1 MEKTS
6 YIRII
11 EKRRYAVLFLFLI
24 VISIYYVLTIPSN
37 SISSDQE
44 DAIRIAK
51 DILQGNFPLHGYK
64 HSNGMYSFPA
74 FYYFVSPLVYISDEP
89 IFLYGSVAFLYIIGV
104 LLLANYIYK
113 KFGCFESIIF
123 LLFSA
128 THVWSLFFA
137 SYSWNPNYIP
147 FFMCL
152 FILSLAKQINEGSS
166 VKYFHVSGII
176 LNIIVQMMPQ
186 TIILIPSF
194 VFILFLFKRLPS
206 FLNQIIHVFI
216 QLILVYPWIHF
227 YLFVLD
233 WEHHKIAGKF
243 FKNCSAIFEYFNF
256 LGGWGLTSEY
266 IDYSFYGTNTYPF
279 TGFFEAFLTLSSI
292 LMMIMIIFST
302 YLTFSKVIY
311 INLFSLQIKAV
322 NGIDL
327 KKQKLFM
334 ALTILN
340 FSCLFFFLT
349 GMHMTPHHYQFLTPL
364 LAFNLTLLASFKQH
378 KKIITPLLL
387 LCILMQGSFSYWRAF
402 SEYTKPYVTDIGYS
416 GEFTQY
422 FNNNCNAESSAYIL
436 DPRGLHYFKSSNGSV
451 DKNACGKVVLVM
463 RDHFEQSEI
472 IRWLLEKNYKE
483 TELFFKDYMIWSV
496 KKDLL

>member
-1 MEKTS
+1 MLIDKKKLLL
-6 YIRII
+6 IL
-11 EKRRYAVLFLFLI
+11 LFFGCCFFYFTL
-24 VISIYYVLTIPSN
+24 SIPSN
-37 SISSDQE
+37 SISWDQE
-44 DAIRIAK
+44 EAIRIAK

-89 IFLYGSVAFLYIIGV
+89 MFLYGSVAFLYIIGV

-113 KFGCFESIIF
+113 KFGCFECVIF
-123 LLFSA
+123 LLFSG

-137 SYSWNPNYIP
+137 SYFWNPNYIP

-206 FLNQIIHVFI
+206 FFNQIIHVFI
-216 QLILVYPWIHF
+216 QLILVYPWVHY
-227 YLFVLD
+227 YLFILE
-233 WEHHKIAGKF
+233 WENHKTTGKL
-243 FKNCSAIFEYFNF
+243 FKNFSAIFEYMNF
-256 LGGWGLTSEY
+256 LGGWELTSEY
-266 IDYSFYGTNTYPF
+266 IDYAFYGTNTYPF
-279 TGFFEAFLTLSSI
+279 TEFFDALLTFSSI

-302 YLTFSKVIY
+302 YLTFSKISY

-327 KKQKLFM
+327 EKQKLFM

-340 FSCLFFFLT
+340 FSCVFFFLT

-402 SEYTKPYVTDIGYS
+402 SDYRKPYITDIGYS
-416 GEFTQY
+416 DQFSRYFTD
-422 FNNNCNAESSAYIL
+422 NCKVDSAAYIL
-436 DPRGLHYFKSSNGSV
+436 DPMGLHFFQSSKSDH
-451 DKNACGKVVLVM
+451 DKTSCGKLILVL
-463 RDHFEQSEI
+463 RDHYSQSEI
-472 IRWLLEKNYKE
+472 IRWLLEKNYAK
-483 TELFFKDYMIWSV
+483 TDMKFKDYLIWSSN
-496 KKDLL
+496 KEL

>member
-1 MEKTS
+1 MFTD
-6 YIRII
+6 
-11 EKRRYAVLFLFLI
+11 KRKIATMLMFVALCLL
-24 VISIYYVLTIPSN
+24 YYTLTIPSN
-37 SISSDQE
+37 SIWEDQIQ
-44 DAIRIAK
+44 AINIAK
-51 DILQGNFPLHGYK
+51 DILEGNFPLHGYK

-74 FYYFVSPLVYISDEP
+74 FYYFVAPLVYISDEP
-89 IFLYGSVAFLYIIGV
+89 MFLYGSVAFLYILGV

-113 KFGCFESIIF
+113 KFGCFECIFF

-137 SYSWNPNYIP
+137 SYFWNPNYIP

-216 QLILVYPWIHF
+216 QLILVYPWIHY
-227 YLFVLD
+227 YLFILD
-233 WEHHKIAGKF
+233 WENHKIAGKF
-243 FKNCSAIFEYFNF
+243 FKNFSAIFEYMNF
-256 LGGWGLTSEY
+256 LGGWELTSEY

-279 TGFFEAFLTLSSI
+279 TEFFDALLTFSSI
-292 LMMIMIIFST
+292 LMMVMIIFST
-302 YLTFSKVIY
+302 YLTFSKISY
-311 INLFSLQIKAV
+311 INLFNLQIKAM

-327 KKQKLFM
+327 EKQKLFM
-334 ALTILN
+334 ALTIIN
-340 FSCLFFFLT
+340 FSCVLFFIT
-349 GMHMTPHHYQFLTPL
+349 GMHMTPHHYQILTPL

-387 LCILMQGSFSYWRAF
+387 LCILMQGSFSFWRAF
-402 SEYTKPYVTDIGYS
+402 SDYRKPYITDIGYS
-416 GEFTQY
+416 DQFSRYFTD
-422 FNNNCNAESSAYIL
+422 NCKVDSAAYIL
-436 DPRGLHYFKSSNGSV
+436 DPMGLHFFQSSKSDH
-451 DKNACGKVVLVM
+451 DKKSCGKLILVL
-463 RDHFEQSEI
+463 RDHYSQSEI
-472 IRWLLEKNYKE
+472 IRWLLEKNYAK
-483 TELFFKDYMIWSV
+483 TDMKFKDYLIWSSN
-496 KKDLL
+496 KEL

>member
-1 MEKTS
+1 MFTD
-6 YIRII
+6 
-11 EKRRYAVLFLFLI
+11 KRKIATMLMFVALCLL
-24 VISIYYVLTIPSN
+24 YYTLTIPSN
-37 SISSDQE
+37 SIWEDQIL
-44 DAIRIAK
+44 AINIAK
-51 DILQGNFPLHGYK
+51 DILEGNFPLHGYK

-89 IFLYGSVAFLYIIGV
+89 MFLYGSVAFLYIIGV

-113 KFGCFESIIF
+113 KFGCFECIFF

-137 SYSWNPNYIP
+137 SYFWNPNYIP

-216 QLILVYPWIHF
+216 QLILVYPWVHY
-227 YLFVLD
+227 YLFILD
-233 WEHHKIAGKF
+233 WENHKTTGKL
-243 FKNCSAIFEYFNF
+243 FKNFSAIFEYMNF
-256 LGGWGLTSEY
+256 LGGWELTSEY

-279 TGFFEAFLTLSSI
+279 TEFFDALLTFSSI

-302 YLTFSKVIY
+302 YLTFSKISY
-311 INLFSLQIKAV
+311 INLFNLQIKAV

-327 KKQKLFM
+327 EKQKLFM
-334 ALTILN
+334 ALSIIN
-340 FSCLFFFLT
+340 FSCVLFFIT

-387 LCILMQGSFSYWRAF
+387 LCILMQGSFSYWRAY
-402 SEYTKPYVTDIGYS
+402 SEYKKPYVTDIGYS
-416 GEFTQY
+416 DQFTNY
-422 FNNNCNAESSAYIL
+422 ITNNCNADSAAYIL
-436 DPRGLHYFKSSNGSV
+436 DPRGLHFFQSSKGDYDKKS
-451 DKNACGKVVLVM
+451 CGKLILVL
-463 RDHFEQSEI
+463 RDHYAQSKI
-472 IRWLLEKNYKE
+472 VRWFVEKNYVK
-483 TELFFKDYMIWSV
+483 TNMKFKDYLIWSSN
-496 KKDLL
+496 KEL

>member
-1 MEKTS
+1 MFTD
-6 YIRII
+6 
-11 EKRRYAVLFLFLI
+11 KRKIATMLMFVALCLL
-24 VISIYYVLTIPSN
+24 YYTLTIPSN
-37 SISSDQE
+37 SISWDQE
-44 DAIRIAK
+44 EAIRIAK
-51 DILQGNFPLHGYK
+51 DILEGNFPLHGYK

-89 IFLYGSVAFLYIIGV
+89 MFLYGSVAFLYIIGV

-113 KFGCFESIIF
+113 KFGCFECIFF

-137 SYSWNPNYIP
+137 SYFWNPNYIP

-216 QLILVYPWIHF
+216 QLILVYPWIHY
-227 YLFVLD
+227 YLFILD
-233 WEHHKIAGKF
+233 WENHKTTGKF
-243 FKNCSAIFEYFNF
+243 FKNFSAIFEYMNF
-256 LGGWGLTSEY
+256 LGGWELTSEY
-266 IDYSFYGTNTYPF
+266 IDYAFYGTNTYPF
-279 TGFFEAFLTLSSI
+279 TEFFDALLTFSSI

-302 YLTFSKVIY
+302 YLTFSKISY
-311 INLFSLQIKAV
+311 INLFNLQIKAV

-327 KKQKLFM
+327 EKQKLFM
-334 ALTILN
+334 ALSIIN
-340 FSCLFFFLT
+340 FSCVLFFIT

-364 LAFNLTLLASFKQH
+364 LAFNLTLLASFKQL

-402 SEYTKPYVTDIGYS
+402 SDYRKPYITDIGYS
-416 GEFTQY
+416 DQFSRYFTD
-422 FNNNCNAESSAYIL
+422 NCKVDSAAYIL
-436 DPRGLHYFKSSNGSV
+436 DPMGLHFFQSSKSDH
-451 DKNACGKVVLVM
+451 DKKSCGKLILVL
-463 RDHFEQSEI
+463 RDHYSQSEI
-472 IRWLLEKNYKE
+472 IRWLLEKNYAK
-483 TELFFKDYMIWSV
+483 TDMKFKDYLIWSSN
-496 KKDLL
+496 KEL

>member
-1 MEKTS
+1 MLIDKKKLLL
-6 YIRII
+6 IL
-11 EKRRYAVLFLFLI
+11 LFFGCCLLYFTL
-24 VISIYYVLTIPSN
+24 SIPSN
-37 SISSDQE
+37 SISWDQE
-44 DAIRIAK
+44 EAIRIAK
-51 DILQGNFPLHGYK
+51 DILQGNFPLHGPK
-64 HSNGMYSFPA
+64 HSNGMYTFPA
-74 FYYFVSPLVYISDEP
+74 YYYFVSPLVYISDEP
-89 IFLYGSVAFLYIIGV
+89 MFLYGSVAFLYIIGV

-113 KFGCFESIIF
+113 KFGCFECIFF

-137 SYSWNPNYIP
+137 SYFWNPNYIP

-216 QLILVYPWIHF
+216 QLILVYPWIHY
-227 YLFVLD
+227 YLFILD
-233 WEHHKIAGKF
+233 WENHKIAGKL
-243 FKNCSAIFEYFNF
+243 FKNFSAIFEYMNF
-256 LGGWGLTSEY
+256 LGGWELTSEY
-266 IDYSFYGTNTYPF
+266 IDYAFYGTNTYPF
-279 TGFFEAFLTLSSI
+279 TEFFDALLTFSSI

-302 YLTFSKVIY
+302 YLTFSKISY
-311 INLFSLQIKAV
+311 INLFSLQVKAV
-322 NGIDL
+322 NGMNL
-327 KKQKLFM
+327 EKQKLFM

-340 FSCLFFFLT
+340 FSCVFFFLT

-387 LCILMQGSFSYWRAF
+387 LCILIQGSFSYWRAY
-402 SEYTKPYVTDIGYS
+402 SEYKKPYVTDIGYS
-416 GEFTQY
+416 DQFTNY
-422 FNNNCNAESSAYIL
+422 ITNNCNAESTAYIL
-436 DPRGLHYFKSSNGSV
+436 DPSGLYFFQSSKGDHDKKS
-451 DKNACGKVVLVM
+451 CGKLILVL
-463 RDHFEQSEI
+463 RDHYTQSEI
-472 IRWLLEKNYKE
+472 IRWFLKKNYAK
-483 TELFFKDYMIWSV
+483 TDMKFKDYLIWSSN
-496 KKDLL
+496 KEL

>member
-1 MEKTS
+1 MLIDKKKLLL
-6 YIRII
+6 IL
-11 EKRRYAVLFLFLI
+11 LFFGCCLLYFTL
-24 VISIYYVLTIPSN
+24 SIPSN
-37 SISSDQE
+37 SISWDQE
-44 DAIRIAK
+44 EAIRIAK

-89 IFLYGSVAFLYIIGV
+89 MFLYGSVAFLYIIGV

-113 KFGCFESIIF
+113 KFGCFECIFF

-137 SYSWNPNYIP
+137 SYFWNPNYIP

-216 QLILVYPWIHF
+216 QLILVYPWVHY
-227 YLFVLD
+227 YLFILD
-233 WEHHKIAGKF
+233 WENHKITGKL
-243 FKNCSAIFEYFNF
+243 FKNFSAIFEYMNF
-256 LGGWGLTSEY
+256 LGGWELTSEY
-266 IDYSFYGTNTYPF
+266 IDYSSYGTNTYPF
-279 TGFFEAFLTLSSI
+279 TEFFDALLTFSSI
-292 LMMIMIIFST
+292 LMMVMIIFST
-302 YLTFSKVIY
+302 YLTFSKISY
-311 INLFSLQIKAV
+311 INLFNLQIKAV

-327 KKQKLFM
+327 EKQKLFM

-340 FSCLFFFLT
+340 FSCVFFFLT

-364 LAFNLTLLASFKQH
+364 LAFNLTLLASFKQL

-402 SEYTKPYVTDIGYS
+402 SDYRKPYITDIGYS
-416 GEFTQY
+416 DQFSRYFTD
-422 FNNNCNAESSAYIL
+422 NCKVDSAAYIL
-436 DPRGLHYFKSSNGSV
+436 DPMGLHFFQSSKSDH
-451 DKNACGKVVLVM
+451 DKKSCGKLILVL
-463 RDHFEQSEI
+463 RDHYSQSEI
-472 IRWLLEKNYKE
+472 IRWLLEKNYAK
-483 TELFFKDYMIWSV
+483 TDMKFKDYLIWSSN
-496 KKDLL
+496 KEL

>member
-11 EKRRYAVLFLFLI
+11 EKRRYAVLLLFLI

-113 KFGCFESIIF
+113 KFGCFESIFF

-137 SYSWNPNYIP
+137 SYFWNPNYIP

-152 FILSLAKQINEGSS
+152 FILSLAKQINEESS

-206 FLNQIIHVFI
+206 FLNQIIHVFV

-227 YLFVLD
+227 YLFILD
-233 WEHHKIAGKF
+233 WEKIKTTGKF
-243 FKNCSAIFEYFNF
+243 FKNFSAFIEYFNF
-256 LGGWGLTSEY
+256 LGGMLLTSERIKY
-266 IDYSFYGTNTYPF
+266 ASYGTNTYPF
-279 TGFFEAFLTLSSI
+279 ENFFDSLLMTSSI
-292 LMMIMIIFST
+292 LLLIMIMYSI
-302 YLTFSKVIY
+302 YLTFSKISY
-311 INLFSLQIKAV
+311 INLFNLQAKPM
-322 NGIDL
+322 NGINL
-327 KKQKLFM
+327 EKQKLFM
-334 ALTILN
+334 ALSIIN
-340 FSCLFFFLT
+340 FSCVLFFIT

-364 LAFNLTLLASFKQH
+364 LAFNLTLLASFKQL

-387 LCILMQGSFSYWRAF
+387 LSILMQGSFSYWRAF
-402 SEYTKPYVTDIGYS
+402 SEFKKPYITDIGYS
-416 GEFTQY
+416 DQFTNY
-422 FNNNCNAESSAYIL
+422 FANHCNSDSTAYIL
-436 DPRGLHYFKSSNGSV
+436 NPKGLHFFKSS
-451 DKNACGKVVLVM
+451 KNILGKSSCEKLILVM
-463 RDHFEQSEI
+463 RDHYYQSKI
-472 IRWLLEKNYKE
+472 IRWVLEKNYKK
-483 TELFFKDYMIWSV
+483 TYMRFKDYQIWSSN
-496 KKDLL
+496 KKL

>member
-1 MEKTS
+1 MLIDKKKLLL
-6 YIRII
+6 IL
-11 EKRRYAVLFLFLI
+11 LFFGCCLLYFTL
-24 VISIYYVLTIPSN
+24 SIPSN
-37 SISSDQE
+37 SISLDQVE
-44 DAIRIAK
+44 AIKIAK
-51 DILQGNFPLHGYK
+51 DILQGNFPLHGPK
-64 HSNGMYSFPA
+64 HSNGMYTFPA

-89 IFLYGSVAFLYIIGV
+89 MFLYGSVAFLYVIGV

-113 KFGCFESIIF
+113 KFGCFECIIF

-137 SYSWNPNYIP
+137 SYFWNPNYIP

-216 QLILVYPWIHF
+216 QLILVYPWVHY
-227 YLFVLD
+227 YLFILD
-233 WEHHKIAGKF
+233 WENHKIAGKF
-243 FKNCSAIFEYFNF
+243 FKNFSAIFEYMNF
-256 LGGWGLTSEY
+256 LGGWELTSEY

-279 TGFFEAFLTLSSI
+279 TEFFDALLTFSSI
-292 LMMIMIIFST
+292 LMMVMIIFST
-302 YLTFSKVIY
+302 YLTFSKISY
-311 INLFSLQIKAV
+311 INLFNLQIKAV

-327 KKQKLFM
+327 EKQKLFM
-334 ALTILN
+334 ALTIIN
-340 FSCLFFFLT
+340 FSCVLFFIT

-364 LAFNLTLLASFKQH
+364 LAFNLTLLASFKQL

-402 SEYTKPYVTDIGYS
+402 SDYRKPYITDIGYS
-416 GEFTQY
+416 DQFSRYFTD
-422 FNNNCNAESSAYIL
+422 NCKVDSAAYIL
-436 DPRGLHYFKSSNGSV
+436 NPMGLHFFQSSKSDH
-451 DKNACGKVVLVM
+451 DKKSCGKLILVL
-463 RDHFEQSEI
+463 RDHYSQSEI
-472 IRWLLEKNYKE
+472 IRWLLEKNYAK
-483 TELFFKDYMIWSV
+483 TDMKFKDYLIWSSN
-496 KKDLL
+496 KEL

>member
-1 MEKTS
+1 MFTD
-6 YIRII
+6 
-11 EKRRYAVLFLFLI
+11 KRKIATMLMFLALCLL
-24 VISIYYVLTIPSN
+24 YYTLTIPSN
-37 SISSDQE
+37 SIWEDQIQ
-44 DAIRIAK
+44 AINIAK
-51 DILQGNFPLHGYK
+51 DILEGNFPLHGYK

-89 IFLYGSVAFLYIIGV
+89 MFLYGSVAFLYIIGV

-113 KFGCFESIIF
+113 KFGCFECIFF

-137 SYSWNPNYIP
+137 SYFWNPNYIP

-216 QLILVYPWIHF
+216 QLILVYPWVHY
-227 YLFVLD
+227 YLFILD
-233 WEHHKIAGKF
+233 WENHKTTGKL
-243 FKNCSAIFEYFNF
+243 FKNFSAIFEYMNF
-256 LGGWGLTSEY
+256 LGGWELTSEY
-266 IDYSFYGTNTYPF
+266 IDYSSYGTNTYPF
-279 TGFFEAFLTLSSI
+279 TEFFDALLTFSSI
-292 LMMIMIIFST
+292 LMMVMIIFST
-302 YLTFSKVIY
+302 YLTFSKISY
-311 INLFSLQIKAV
+311 INLFNLQIKAV

-327 KKQKLFM
+327 EKQKLFM

-340 FSCLFFFLT
+340 FSCVFFFLT

-387 LCILMQGSFSYWRAF
+387 LCILMQGSFSYWRAY
-402 SEYTKPYVTDIGYS
+402 SEYKKPYVTDIGYS
-416 GEFTQY
+416 DQFTNY
-422 FNNNCNAESSAYIL
+422 ITNNCNTDSTASIL
-436 DPRGLHYFKSSNGSV
+436 NPDGLYFFQSFKGDNDKKS
-451 DKNACGKVVLVM
+451 CGKLILVL
-463 RDHFEQSEI
+463 RDHYTQSKI
-472 IRWLLEKNYKE
+472 IRWFL
-483 TELFFKDYMIWSV
+483 
-496 KKDLL
+496 KKTMQKLI